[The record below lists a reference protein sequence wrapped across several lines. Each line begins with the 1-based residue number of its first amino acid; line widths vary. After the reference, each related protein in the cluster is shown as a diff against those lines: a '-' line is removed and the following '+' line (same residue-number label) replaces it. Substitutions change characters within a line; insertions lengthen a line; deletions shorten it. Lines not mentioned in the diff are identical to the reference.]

1 MVFNNLKIK
10 TILYRKA
17 LKKYS
22 ESNYKNKHYSNF
34 KTGYYNGF
42 NDCLKWIIRIFKVDN
57 VGELKKLTGDKK

>member
-1 MVFNNLKIK
+1 MVFNHLKIK

-17 LKKYS
+17 LKKFRES
-22 ESNYKNKHYSNF
+22 ENPKKDTSTF

-57 VGELKKLTGDKK
+57 VGELKKLTKEK